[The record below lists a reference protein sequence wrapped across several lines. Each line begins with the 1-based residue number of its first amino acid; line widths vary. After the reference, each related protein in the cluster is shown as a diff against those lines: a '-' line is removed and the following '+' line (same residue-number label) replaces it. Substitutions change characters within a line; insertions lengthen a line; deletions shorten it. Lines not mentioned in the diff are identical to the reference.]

1 MMRRLVLAA
10 LLCLPVWAWGEP
22 QSIDRISND
31 PKLEHRL
38 MVLSEE
44 LRCLVCQNETLAAS
58 RAGLAIDLRNEI
70 RDLMV
75 KGYTDKQVVDYLV
88 ARYGDFV
95 NFRPPLKP
103 MTFALWWGP
112 FVLAALAMGVLV
124 YYLARVRVRTAR
136 TDVLSKQDYDRV
148 NTLLGK
154 VREDGN
160 T

>member
-1 MMRRLVLAA
+1 MRRLFLAA
-10 LLCLPVWAWGEP
+10 MLCLPVWAWGEP
-22 QSIDRISND
+22 QSVDRISSD
-31 PKLEHRL
+31 PVIEHRL
-38 MVLSEE
+38 MVVSEE

-112 FVLAALAMGVLV
+112 FVLAVLAIGVLV
-124 YYLARVRVRTAR
+124 YYLARVRVRMAKTGA
-136 TDVLSKQDYDRV
+136 LSKQDYDRV

>member
-1 MMRRLVLAA
+1 MRRLVLAVM
-10 LLCLPVWAWGEP
+10 LCLPAWAWGEP

-31 PKLEHRL
+31 PVIEHRL

-75 KGYTDKQVVDYLV
+75 KGYTDQQVVDYLV

-95 NFRPPLKP
+95 RFRPPLKP

-112 FVLAALAMGVLV
+112 FVLAALAIGMLV

-136 TDVLSKQDYDRV
+136 TDVLSKQDHDRV
-148 NTLLGK
+148 NTLLSK

>member
-1 MMRRLVLAA
+1 MHRLFLAA
-10 LLCLPVWAWGEP
+10 LLCLPAWAWGEP

-31 PKLEHRL
+31 PVIEHRL

-136 TDVLSKQDYDRV
+136 TDVLSKQDHDRV
-148 NTLLGK
+148 NTLLSK

>member
-1 MMRRLVLAA
+1 MRYLFLAA
-10 LLCLPVWAWGEP
+10 MLSLPLWAWGEP
-22 QSIDRISND
+22 ESVDRVSSD
-31 PKLEHRL
+31 PVIEHRL

-95 NFRPPLKP
+95 RFRPPLKP

-112 FVLAALAMGVLV
+112 FVLAALAIGMLV
-124 YYLARVRVRTAR
+124 YYLGWVRVRTAK
-136 TDVLSKQDYDRV
+136 TGALSKQDYDRV
-148 NTLLGK
+148 NTLLSK

>member
-1 MMRRLVLAA
+1 MRLAWLA
-10 LLCLPVWAWGEP
+10 MLCLPLLAWGEP
-22 QSIDRISND
+22 QSIDRVSSD
-31 PKLEHRL
+31 PKLERRL

-44 LRCLVCQNETLAAS
+44 LRCLVCQNESLAAS

-70 RDLMV
+70 RDLMA

-112 FVLAALAMGVLV
+112 FVLAGLAIGVLV

-136 TDVLSKQDYDRV
+136 TDVLSKQDNDRV
-148 NTLLGK
+148 NILLSK
-154 VREDGN
+154 AREDGN

>member
-1 MMRRLVLAA
+1 MRYLFLAA
-10 LLCLPVWAWGEP
+10 MLSLPLWAWGEP
-22 QSIDRISND
+22 ESVDRVSSD
-31 PKLEHRL
+31 PVIEHRL

-70 RDLMV
+70 RDLMT

-95 NFRPPLKP
+95 RFRPPLKP

-112 FVLAALAMGVLV
+112 FVLAALAIGMLV
-124 YYLARVRVRTAR
+124 YYLGRVRVRTAK
-136 TDVLSKQDYDRV
+136 TGALSKQDHDRV
-148 NTLLGK
+148 NTLLSK

>member
-1 MMRRLVLAA
+1 MRRLVLAA
-10 LLCLPVWAWGEP
+10 LVCFPVWAWGEP
-22 QSIDRISND
+22 QSIDRISDD
-31 PKLEHRL
+31 PVIEHRL
-38 MVLSEE
+38 MILSEE
-44 LRCLVCQNETLAAS
+44 LRCLVCQNETLAGS

-95 NFRPPLKP
+95 RFRPPLKP

-112 FVLAALAMGVLV
+112 FVLAALAIGMLV

-136 TDVLSKQDYDRV
+136 TDVLSKQDHDRV
-148 NTLLGK
+148 NTLLSK

>member
-10 LLCLPVWAWGEP
+10 LLCLPVWASGEP

-31 PKLEHRL
+31 PALEHRL

-112 FVLAALAMGVLV
+112 FVLAALAIGMLV
-124 YYLARVRVRTAR
+124 YHLARVRVRTAR
-136 TDVLSKQDYDRV
+136 TDALSKQDNDRV
-148 NTLLGK
+148 NILLSK
-154 VREDGN
+154 AREDGN

>member
-1 MMRRLVLAA
+1 MRYLFLAA
-10 LLCLPVWAWGEP
+10 MLSLPLWAWSEP
-22 QSIDRISND
+22 ESVDRVSSD
-31 PKLEHRL
+31 PVIEHRL

-95 NFRPPLKP
+95 RFRPPLKP

-112 FVLAALAMGVLV
+112 FVLAALAIGVLV
-124 YYLARVRVRTAR
+124 YYLARVRVRTAK
-136 TDVLSKQDYDRV
+136 TGALSKQDYDRV
-148 NTLLGK
+148 NTLLSK

>member
-1 MMRRLVLAA
+1 MRRLVLAA
-10 LLCLPVWAWGEP
+10 LVCFPVWVWGEP
-22 QSIDRISND
+22 QSIDRISDD
-31 PKLEHRL
+31 PVIEHRL

-70 RDLMV
+70 RDLMT

-95 NFRPPLKP
+95 RFRPPLKP

-112 FVLAALAMGVLV
+112 FVLAALAIGMLV
-124 YYLARVRVRTAR
+124 YYLGRVRVRTAK
-136 TDVLSKQDYDRV
+136 TGALSKQDHDRV
-148 NTLLGK
+148 NTLLSK